1 MLTNNE
7 GVHMTNGTTP
17 EAGDNKS
24 GGAKQATAP
33 KVKWD
38 DANMKTAYANV
49 VNAASTRE
57 EVTLFFGTNQ
67 TWNVADAKELV
78 IQLSDRIV
86 LSPFAAKRLW
96 ILLGGVLNEYE
107 KRHGKLEIETR
118 PNVPGASA

>member
-1 MLTNNE
+1 
-7 GVHMTNGTTP
+7 MTNGTQP
-17 EAGDNKS
+17 EAGD
-24 GGAKQATAP
+24 KQAGAAAQSASP

-38 DANMKTAYANV
+38 DSNMKTAYANV

-96 ILLGGVLNEYE
+96 LLLGGVLGEYE

-118 PNVPGASA
+118 PNVPGAGV

>member
-1 MLTNNE
+1 
-7 GVHMTNGTTP
+7 MTT
-17 EAGDNKS
+17 
-24 GGAKQATAP
+24 ATKPAMDKKAATP

-38 DANMKTAYANV
+38 DSNMKTAYANV

-96 ILLGGVLNEYE
+96 ILLGSVLKDYE
-107 KRHGKLEIETR
+107 TRHGKLEVEAK
-118 PNVPGASA
+118 PPAVPEHAAGNA

>member
-1 MLTNNE
+1 MS
-7 GVHMTNGTTP
+7 NGTTP
-17 EAGDNKS
+17 EGGDNKP
-24 GGAKQATAP
+24 ATAKPATP

-38 DANMKTAYANV
+38 DSNMKTAYANV

-96 ILLGGVLNEYE
+96 ILLGGVLNDYE
-107 KRHGKLEIETR
+107 KRHGKLEIDTR
-118 PNVPGASA
+118 ANVPGANA

>member
-1 MLTNNE
+1 
-7 GVHMTNGTTP
+7 MTNRATP
-17 EAGDNKS
+17 EAGETKA
-24 GGAKQATAP
+24 GAAKQPVTP

-38 DANMKTAYANV
+38 DSNMKTAYANV

-86 LSPFAAKRLW
+86 LSLFAAKRLW
-96 ILLGGVLNEYE
+96 ILLGSVLSDYE

-118 PNVPGASA
+118 PTVPAGGA

>member
-1 MLTNNE
+1 
-7 GVHMTNGTTP
+7 MTNGTTP
-17 EAGDNKS
+17 EAGDKKP
-24 GGAKQATAP
+24 GTAKKAAGP

-38 DANMKTAYANV
+38 DSNMKTAYANV

-96 ILLGGVLNEYE
+96 ILLGGVLGEYE
-107 KRHGKLEIETR
+107 KRHGKLEIETSATL
-118 PNVPGASA
+118 PGGNA

>member
-1 MLTNNE
+1 
-7 GVHMTNGTTP
+7 MTNGSTP
-17 EAGDNKS
+17 ES
-24 GGAKQATAP
+24 GQKKPGTAKQSAAP

-38 DANMKTAYANV
+38 DSNMKTAYANV

-96 ILLGGVLNEYE
+96 ILLGGVLSEYE

-118 PNVPGASA
+118 PNVPGAGA